1 MSLPRPTTP
10 RPTRTTV
17 AGMRLLLTAV
27 VIAVSLSIDLNALA
41 VVALLFAIVVP
52 FERLFPRHRQRLRRP
67 AVATDLA
74 YALSAPILQVLGTA
88 GAILVSVLSLFWLPA
103 LVLRPAVEALPD
115 GLRIALGILL
125 FDLVSYWAHRF
136 AHEIPAGWRF
146 HKVHHSTEQLD
157 WVSGF
162 RGHPFDGLLLAPPIV
177 FLLAA
182 GFSAELSGVLAA
194 VQFGLGLFLH
204 ANVRWR
210 WRPLHRIVITPEF
223 HHWHHSN
230 EPDAHGTNYSVG
242 LPLWDIIFGTYR
254 VPADRRP
261 RRYGIDEPMPTGMLA
276 QLWEPLRD
284 LPRPPA
290 VARHPWRS
298 TRLGWRWLRHTVAAM
313 LAILAHPRRRRLGV
327 VPTAGRAADAIQTAG
342 VR

>member
-1 MSLPRPTTP
+1 
-10 RPTRTTV
+10 
-17 AGMRLLLTAV
+17 MRLLLTAV

-67 AVATDLA
+67 AVGTDLA

-115 GLRIALGILL
+115 GVRIALGILL

-194 VQFGLGLFLH
+194 VSSDS
-204 ANVRWR
+204 ACSC
-210 WRPLHRIVITPEF
+210 TPT
-223 HHWHHSN
+223 SGGAG
-230 EPDAHGTNYSVG
+230 DRCTGSSSRRSSTTGTTPTSRT
-242 LPLWDIIFGTYR
+242 PTAPTTPSDCRCGTSSS
-254 VPADRRP
+254 A
-261 RRYGIDEPMPTGMLA
+261 PTGCPRIAGHGGTASTSRCPRACSPSCGNHCATCLA
-276 QLWEPLRD
+276 
-284 LPRPPA
+284 PA

>member
-1 MSLPRPTTP
+1 
-10 RPTRTTV
+10 
-17 AGMRLLLTAV
+17 MRLLLTAV

-157 WVSGF
+157 LSLI
-162 RGHPFDGLLLAPPIV
+162 HISSAASTAPEE
-177 FLLAA
+177 
-182 GFSAELSGVLAA
+182 SATCATGSSPVMACTTSSNA
-194 VQFGLGLFLH
+194 TT
-204 ANVRWR
+204 
-210 WRPLHRIVITPEF
+210 TP
-223 HHWHHSN
+223 
-230 EPDAHGTNYSVG
+230 
-242 LPLWDIIFGTYR
+242 
-254 VPADRRP
+254 
-261 RRYGIDEPMPTGMLA
+261 
-276 QLWEPLRD
+276 
-284 LPRPPA
+284 PP
-290 VARHPWRS
+290 S
-298 TRLGWRWLRHTVAAM
+298 
-313 LAILAHPRRRRLGV
+313 
-327 VPTAGRAADAIQTAG
+327 
-342 VR
+342 

>member
-1 MSLPRPTTP
+1 M
-10 RPTRTTV
+10 
-17 AGMRLLLTAV
+17 
-27 VIAVSLSIDLNALA
+27 
-41 VVALLFAIVVP
+41 
-52 FERLFPRHRQRLRRP
+52 
-67 AVATDLA
+67 
-74 YALSAPILQVLGTA
+74 
-88 GAILVSVLSLFWLPA
+88 
-103 LVLRPAVEALPD
+103 ALPQGPPLHRAA
-115 GLRIALGILL
+115 GLGER
-125 FDLVSYWAHRF
+125 VPWA
-136 AHEIPAGWRF
+136 
-146 HKVHHSTEQLD
+146 
-157 WVSGF
+157 
-162 RGHPFDGLLLAPPIV
+162 PFDGLLLAPPIV

-230 EPDAHGTNYSVG
+230 RPDAHGTNYSVG

-261 RRYGIDEPMPTGMLA
+261 RRYGIDETMPTGMLA

-284 LPRPPA
+284 LPRPGGRAP
-290 VARHPWRS
+290 PWRS

-327 VPTAGRAADAIQTAG
+327 DPPLRVRRTRSRQPVCADPPTMTRCEGG
-342 VR
+342 